1 MSDPVLERW
10 LVVHPYLR
18 PLAELCSAVDRAL
31 SSLPLPEA
39 VIPAWES
46 YRADF
51 GEGVPLLSSDAAVV
65 NLAAVGPLLG
75 ALLGKLET
83 EPLPGPLAA
92 EVLGLSAELRQDAG
106 LSPRIVSWLLGDESV
121 EPPSPGLLRFLGWT
135 ALARYL
141 RPVVEAF
148 GQWRDEERWLRR
160 YCPTCGSPPAMG
172 QIAGVD
178 PARHRLLSCG
188 CCGTR
193 WRYRRTQCP
202 FCENDAHRVMGLK
215 VEGEPGLRLD
225 HCEAC
230 GGYLKTY
237 DGQGQ
242 EALLL
247 ADWTSLHLDLLAH
260 RRGLVRQA
268 TSLYDVESLAVTPS
282 R

>member
-1 MSDPVLERW
+1 LSGAIPESW

-18 PLAELCSAVDRAL
+18 PLAGLWSRVDGAL
-31 SSLPLPEA
+31 AEMAIPPAAAPL
-39 VIPAWES
+39 WEP
-46 YRADF
+46 YRAELE
-51 GEGVPLLSSDAAVV
+51 EGVPLLSSASAPVD
-65 NLAAVGPLLG
+65 LAPVGPLLE
-75 ALLGKLET
+75 ALLRRLEG
-83 EPLPGPLAA
+83 ELLPAGLAA
-92 EVLGLSAELRQDAG
+92 GVSGLSSEVRRDPELSR
-106 LSPRIVSWLLGDESV
+106 RIVSWLLGDESS
-121 EPPSPGLLRFLGWT
+121 EPPSPGLARFLGWT

-148 GQWRDEERWLRR
+148 GRWRDEERWLRR
-160 YCPTCGSPPAMG
+160 YCPTCGSLPAMA
-172 QIAGVD
+172 QIAGAD

-202 FCENDAHRVMGLK
+202 FCENDAHRISGIKL
-215 VEGEPGLRLD
+215 EGEAGLRID

-260 RRGLVRQA
+260 ERGLKRQA
-268 TSLYDVESLAVTPS
+268 TSLYDLESLLEA
-282 R
+282 

>member
-1 MSDPVLERW
+1 LSDPVLERW

-18 PLAELCSAVDRAL
+18 ALAELCSGVDRAL
-31 SSLPLPEA
+31 SSLPLSEA
-39 VIPAWES
+39 PIPAWES
-46 YRADF
+46 YRAELE
-51 GEGVPLLSSDAAVV
+51 EGVPLLSSAGAPVD
-65 NLAAVGPLLG
+65 LAPVGPLLE
-75 ALLGKLET
+75 ALLGKLEA
-83 EPLPGPLAA
+83 EQLPGPLAA
-92 EVLGLSAELRQDAG
+92 EVLSLSAELRQDPG
-106 LSPRIVSWLLGDESV
+106 LSQRIVSWILGDESV
-121 EPPSPGLLRFLGWT
+121 EPRSPGLLRFLGWT

-148 GQWRDEERWLRR
+148 GHWRDEERWLRR
-160 YCPTCGSPPAMG
+160 FCPTCGSLPAMG

-178 PARHRLLSCG
+178 PARHRLLCCG

-202 FCENDAHRVMGLK
+202 FCENDENQLIGMK
-215 VEGEPGLRLD
+215 VEGEPGLRLV
-225 HCEAC
+225 HCKEC

-260 RRGLVRQA
+260 QRGLKREAV
-268 TSLYDVESLAVTPS
+268 SLYDVESLL
-282 R
+282 RG